1 MSTIFDLDGISYHS
15 AFAEIEERIYEIKEN
30 NNVAT
35 PRERRLINS
44 LYNGINSDSSRSNS
58 RSNSRSTSRG
68 NSRSRSRGNSRSRSR
83 GNSRSRSSTRSKSK
97 SKRKNRNKIT
107 RRKRTTKRN

>member
-68 NSRSRSRGNSRSRSR
+68 NSRSRSRGNSRSRS
-83 GNSRSRSSTRSKSK
+83 STRSKSK

>member
-44 LYNGINSDSSRSNS
+44 LYNGINSDSISRSNS
-58 RSNSRSTSRG
+58 RIT
-68 NSRSRSRGNSRSRSR
+68 SR

>member
-44 LYNGINSDSSRSNS
+44 LYNGINSDSISRNS
-58 RSNSRSTSRG
+58 RSNSRST
-68 NSRSRSRGNSRSRSR
+68 SRGNSRSRSR

>member
-58 RSNSRSTSRG
+58 RST
-68 NSRSRSRGNSRSRSR
+68 SRGNSRSRSR

>member
-58 RSNSRSTSRG
+58 RSTSRS
-68 NSRSRSRGNSRSRSR
+68 
-83 GNSRSRSSTRSKSK
+83 NSRSRSSTRSKSK

>member
-44 LYNGINSDSSRSNS
+44 LYNGINSDSISRSNS
-58 RSNSRSTSRG
+58 RSNSRNT
-68 NSRSRSRGNSRSRSR
+68 SRGNSRSRSR

>member
-44 LYNGINSDSSRSNS
+44 LYNGINSDSISRSRSNS
-58 RSNSRSTSRG
+58 RIT
-68 NSRSRSRGNSRSRSR
+68 SRGNSRSRSR

-107 RRKRTTKRN
+107 RRKRTTKRK

>member
-44 LYNGINSDSSRSNS
+44 LYNGINSDSISRSNS
-58 RSNSRSTSRG
+58 RIT
-68 NSRSRSRGNSRSRSR
+68 SR

-107 RRKRTTKRN
+107 RRKRTTKRK

>member
-68 NSRSRSRGNSRSRSR
+68 NSRSRSRGNSRSRS
-83 GNSRSRSSTRSKSK
+83 STRSKSK

-107 RRKRTTKRN
+107 RRKRTTRRN

>member
-44 LYNGINSDSSRSNS
+44 LYNGINSDSISRNNS
-58 RSNSRSTSRG
+58 RIT
-68 NSRSRSRGNSRSRSR
+68 SRGNSRSRSR

-107 RRKRTTKRN
+107 RRKRTTKRK

>member
-58 RSNSRSTSRG
+58 RST
-68 NSRSRSRGNSRSRSR
+68 SRGNSRSRSR

-107 RRKRTTKRN
+107 RRKRTTRRN